1 MNKLIL
7 IVYIFV
13 KKLLFNLLLKYLFFN
28 YTKIFKLKK
37 KLYN

>member
-13 KKLLFNLLLKYLFFN
+13 KKLLFNLLLSFLFFN
-28 YTKIFKLKK
+28 YTKIFNLNFDI
-37 KLYN
+37 LR